1 MAFELPITAFRH
13 APWGGISGLA
23 DLVRLADDW
32 SGATFQW
39 VFADAAGGTAKITL
53 ANAAAGSQGVSATY
67 AADYPHPTS
76 GADVGATTIRP
87 QIDEATLEGLTS
99 PTTPSDDI
107 VLYHT
112 LYVTPSGSIKR
123 VLCYG
128 AFTIKQGA
136 PS

>member
-13 APWGGISGLA
+13 APWGGASGLA
-23 DLVRLADDW
+23 DLVRLAEDW
-32 SGATFQW
+32 SGAAYQW
-39 VFADAAGGTAKITL
+39 VFADAAGGEAKITL
-53 ANAAAGSQGVSATY
+53 NTAAAGSQGVSATFD
-67 AADYPHPTS
+67 AAYPHPTS
-76 GADVGATTIRP
+76 GAVVGATLMRP
-87 QIDEATLEGLTS
+87 QIDETTLEGLTS

-136 PS
+136 PG